1 MDDRKFD
8 TLARELGRRN
18 RRGFLK
24 AMLGIGGVAVSGT
37 LVVTDAAAARR
48 GLSGP
53 NLPNSTTTPTPAV
66 LHLRQS
72 QLVQLFRKVLLRIGV
87 LQARH
92 SGMLHQRRR
101 LVSHLRDR
109 AGD

>member
-48 GLSGP
+48 GFSGP
-53 NLPNSTTTPTPAV
+53 TFPTPPPPPPPCTSESPNWCSFSEKCCSESEFCNPGT
-66 LHLRQS
+66 Q
-72 QLVQLFRKVLLRIGV
+72 GCCTT
-87 LQARH
+87 
-92 SGMLHQRRR
+92 
-101 LVSHLRDR
+101 
-109 AGD
+109 GDGSCLI